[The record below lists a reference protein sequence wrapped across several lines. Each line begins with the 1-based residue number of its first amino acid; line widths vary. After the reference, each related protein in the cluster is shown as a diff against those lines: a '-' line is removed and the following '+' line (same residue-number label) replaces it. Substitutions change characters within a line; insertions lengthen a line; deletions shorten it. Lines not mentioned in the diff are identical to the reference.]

1 MLPEEKQQDNQ
12 NKRSNPF
19 QRIPGSDGKPKP
31 PRFSIYWVYAIIVL
45 VLIGTNYFKP
55 GSDALKT
62 SKKDFLEEM
71 YAKGDVARIVEVR
84 NKLLV
89 RVYIK
94 SAALGKSFYA
104 EKFKASNARQNDL
117 GPHFEFK
124 VTDWNSWNSELKEF
138 QKAKEL
144 PSLASEALD
153 EAEWLGPL
161 LNILFPVLL
170 IVLLF
175 VLMMR
180 KMGGGA
186 GPGGSGGIFS
196 IGKSKATLFDKDLKV
211 NVTFS
216 DVAGL
221 DEAKVEVME
230 IVDFLKNPKKYTAL
244 GGKIPKGALLVGPP
258 GTGKTLLAK
267 AMAGEAK
274 VPFFSL
280 SGSDFVEMFVG
291 VGASRVRDLFKQAR
305 EKAPCII
312 FIDEIDAIG
321 RARGRNAMMSNDER
335 ENTLNQLL
343 VEMDGFGGDTGII
356 ILAAT
361 NRPDVLDSALLRPGR
376 FDRQISIDRPDVVG
390 REQIFKVHLKP
401 IKVSS
406 SLDIHKLA
414 EQTPG
419 FAGADIANVCNEA
432 ALIAARKNKAGVEME
447 DFQDAIDRVI
457 GGLEKKNKIISP
469 EEKEII
475 AYHEAGHAICGW
487 YLEHAY
493 PLLKVTIVPR
503 GTAALGYAQYT
514 PKEQYLYNTDQLV
527 DQICMTLGGRA
538 AELIF
543 FGKISTGAS
552 NDLQQVTRMA
562 YSMITVY
569 GMNEKIGNV
578 SFYDP
583 AQDQMFTKPYSEETG
598 KLIDQEVRSMVQLA
612 YERTIALL
620 TERREELEKLA
631 KELLEK
637 EVLFQS
643 DVEALIGKRP
653 FGEKK
658 PVHVVDEVP
667 EEHHA
672 KSAEEVGKEQHVQDD
687 STQAAAAGSEPAT
700 LANHAH
706 GSAGASEGAPG
717 SVQPTATNM

>member
-1 MLPEEKQQDNQ
+1 MPQDDKKIKKEFRN
-12 NKRSNPF
+12 
-19 QRIPGSDGKPKP
+19 IPGIPGGDDKSSKRGPK
-31 PRFSIYWVYAIIVL
+31 FSIYWIYAIIAI
-45 VLIGTNYFKP
+45 VLIGANFFNLSP
-55 GSDALKT
+55 DAVKT
-62 SKKDFLEEM
+62 SVLEFRSEM
-71 YAKGDVARIVEVR
+71 LAKGDVSKLDLVK
-84 NKLLV
+84 NKELV

-94 SAALGKSFYA
+94 SDSLQKSYY
-104 EKFKASNARQNDL
+104 KDKLKKVASNNVN
-117 GPHFEFK
+117 GPHFEFN
-124 VTDWNSWNSELKEF
+124 VTDWKSYNDAQSAFFLDSAANPLGI
-138 QKAKEL
+138 QKVPENVVNEGEWYG
-144 PSLASEALD
+144 PALNT
-153 EAEWLGPL
+153 LVT
-161 LNILFPVLL
+161 I
-170 IVLLF
+170 LLF
-175 VLMMR
+175 VGLWILLMR
-180 KMGGGA
+180 KMGGPSGGG
-186 GPGGSGGIFS
+186 GPGGIFN
-196 IGKSKATLFDKDLKV
+196 IGKSKATLFEKGTRV
-211 NVTFS
+211 NINFG

-267 AMAGEAK
+267 AMAGEAQ

-321 RARGRNAMMSNDER
+321 RARGRNAIMSNDER

-343 VEMDGFGGDTGII
+343 VEMDGFGTDIGII

-361 NRPDVLDSALLRPGR
+361 NRPDVLDTALLRPGR
-376 FDRQISIDRPDVVG
+376 FDRQITIDRPDKKG
-390 REQIFKVHLKP
+390 REAIFKVHLKP
-401 IKVSS
+401 IKISET
-406 SLDIHKLA
+406 LDIHKLA

-432 ALIAARKNKAGVEME
+432 ALIAARKGKDAVDMS

-457 GGLEKKNKIISP
+457 GGLEKKNKIILP

-487 YLEHAY
+487 FLEHAY

-514 PKEQYLYNTDQLV
+514 PKEQYLYNTDQLN
-527 DQICMTLGGRA
+527 DQIAMTLGGRA
-538 AELIF
+538 AEDIF

-552 NDLQQVTRMA
+552 NDLQQITKMA

-569 GMNEKIGNV
+569 GMNDKVGNV
-578 SFYDP
+578 SYYDP
-583 AQDQMFTKPYSEETG
+583 TADNTFTKPYSEETG
-598 KLIDQEVRSMVQLA
+598 KMIDEEVRKTIEIA
-612 YERTIALL
+612 YIRTKQLL
-620 TERREELEKLA
+620 TEKRAEVEILA

-653 FGEKK
+653 YEDKKVLEVNHESNGLGAPPEKT
-658 PVHVVDEVP
+658 VVDT
-667 EEHHA
+667 A
-672 KSAEEVGKEQHVQDD
+672 Q
-687 STQAAAAGSEPAT
+687 SEA
-700 LANHAH
+700 
-706 GSAGASEGAPG
+706 
-717 SVQPTATNM
+717 

>member
-1 MLPEEKQQDNQ
+1 MSQ
-12 NKRSNPF
+12 SNPN
-19 QRIPGSDGKPKP
+19 PKSEDNKAP
-31 PRFSIYWVYAIIVL
+31 FGEDPKKKSKFNIYWIYAIIFIVIIGYNAFRNVDVSGVEITYPNQFQTL
-45 VLIGTNYFKP
+45 MNQGDVQKLKVIRNKKIVRVFVSKDSIKGKSSYYRTIVADKDGKRIEALAKSTEPQFYFSIADATVFNQDLKDFYLKSGVKSVDVSYEEEGEVFSQLISTLLPILLIGF
-55 GSDALKT
+55 
-62 SKKDFLEEM
+62 
-71 YAKGDVARIVEVR
+71 I
-84 NKLLV
+84 
-89 RVYIK
+89 
-94 SAALGKSFYA
+94 
-104 EKFKASNARQNDL
+104 
-117 GPHFEFK
+117 
-124 VTDWNSWNSELKEF
+124 
-138 QKAKEL
+138 
-144 PSLASEALD
+144 
-153 EAEWLGPL
+153 
-161 LNILFPVLL
+161 
-170 IVLLF
+170 F
-175 VLMMR
+175 VMMMR
-180 KMGGGA
+180 KVG
-186 GPGGSGGIFS
+186 GPGGGGGGGGIFN
-196 IGKSKATLFDKDLKV
+196 IGKSKATLFEKGTRV
-211 NVTFS
+211 NINFG

-267 AMAGEAK
+267 AVAGEAQ

-321 RARGRNAMMSNDER
+321 RARGKNVMMSNDER

-343 VEMDGFGGDTGII
+343 VEMDGFGTDLGII

-376 FDRQISIDRPDVVG
+376 FDRQISIDRPDLHG
-390 REQIFKVHLKP
+390 REAIFKVHLKP
-401 IKVSS
+401 IKIAQT
-406 SLDIHKLA
+406 LDIHKLA

-432 ALIAARKNKAGVEME
+432 ALIAARKNKESVDMS

-514 PKEQYLYNTDQLV
+514 PKEQYLYNTDQLI

-538 AELIF
+538 SEEIF

-552 NDLQQVTRMA
+552 NDLQQITKIA

-569 GMNEKIGNV
+569 GMNEKVGNI
-578 SFYDP
+578 SYYDP
-583 AQDQMFTKPYSEETG
+583 SQENYFTKPYSEETG
-598 KLIDQEVRSMVQLA
+598 KLIDNEVRILIDAA
-612 YERTIALL
+612 YSRTKALL
-620 TERREELEKLA
+620 TEKKNEVEKLA
-631 KELLEK
+631 KELLVK
-637 EVLFQS
+637 EVLFKN
-643 DVEALIGKRP
+643 DLENLIGKRP
-653 FGEKK
+653 FEEKK
-658 PVHVVDEVP
+658 ILDVT
-667 EEHHA
+667 
-672 KSAEEVGKEQHVQDD
+672 EEVTTEEVEPKSDN
-687 STQAAAAGSEPAT
+687 SENNETVTPA
-700 LANHAH
+700 
-706 GSAGASEGAPG
+706 
-717 SVQPTATNM
+717 

>member
-1 MLPEEKQQDNQ
+1 MVQEDKKIKKDFRN
-12 NKRSNPF
+12 
-19 QRIPGSDGKPKP
+19 IPGMPQGDDKPGRKGP
-31 PRFSIYWVYAIIVL
+31 KFSIYWIYGIIAV
-45 VLIGTNYFKP
+45 VLIGANLFNMTA
-55 GSDALKT
+55 DAVKT
-62 SKKDFLEEM
+62 TELEFRQQM
-71 YAKGDVARIVEVR
+71 LAKGDVEKLDLIK
-84 NKLLV
+84 NKELV

-94 SAALGKSFYA
+94 SESLGKPFYTQKLKRPSA
-104 EKFKASNARQNDL
+104 GFSK
-117 GPHFEFK
+117 GPQFEFT
-124 VTDWNSWNSELKEF
+124 VTDWESFNAGQSQFFKDSVANPLGI
-138 QKAKEL
+138 QKVPENVTN
-144 PSLASEALD
+144 EG
-153 EAEWLGPL
+153 EWFGPILNTLFTIL
-161 LNILFPVLL
+161 LFGGVWVLL
-170 IVLLF
+170 
-175 VLMMR
+175 MR
-180 KMGGGA
+180 KMGGPSGGG
-186 GPGGSGGIFS
+186 GPGGIFN
-196 IGKSKATLFDKDLKV
+196 IGKSKATLFEKGTRV
-211 NVTFS
+211 NINFG

-267 AMAGEAK
+267 AMAGEAQ

-321 RARGRNAMMSNDER
+321 RARGRNAIMSNDER

-343 VEMDGFGGDTGII
+343 VEMDGFGTDIGII

-376 FDRQISIDRPDVVG
+376 FDRQISIDRPDVKG
-390 REQIFKVHLKP
+390 REAIFKVHLKP
-401 IKVSS
+401 IKISQT
-406 SLDIHKLA
+406 LDIHKLA

-432 ALIAARKNKAGVEME
+432 ALIAARKNKDAVDMS

-457 GGLEKKNKIISP
+457 GGLEKRNKIILP

-487 YLEHAY
+487 FLEHAY

-514 PKEQYLYNTDQLV
+514 PKEQYLYNTDQLF

-538 AELIF
+538 AEDIF

-552 NDLQQVTRMA
+552 NDLQQITKIA
-562 YSMITVY
+562 YSMVTVY
-569 GMNEKIGNV
+569 GMNGKIGNI
-578 SFYDP
+578 SYYDP
-583 AQDQMFTKPYSEETG
+583 TQENTFTKPYSEETG
-598 KLIDQEVRSMVQLA
+598 KMIDEEVRRLIAEA
-612 YERTIALL
+612 YVSTKNLL
-620 TERREELEKLA
+620 TEKRREVEILA
-631 KELLEK
+631 KQLLEK

-643 DVEALIGKRP
+643 DVEKLIGKRP
-653 FGEKK
+653 FEDKKILDVAHEDANIELSAPPEKT
-658 PVHVVDEVP
+658 VVEIRSKTD
-667 EEHHA
+667 
-672 KSAEEVGKEQHVQDD
+672 
-687 STQAAAAGSEPAT
+687 
-700 LANHAH
+700 
-706 GSAGASEGAPG
+706 
-717 SVQPTATNM
+717 